1 MLIGTILQT
10 VILFVILFR
19 TRWEKEV
26 TKHVSDTSYL
36 EQIIATRSFLLAFGF
51 LTYSALGDAGYAS
64 RREGTSMGRKRR
76 AADHPRN
83 EMKIGLETLNT
94 HKSHQFDRK

>member
-1 MLIGTILQT
+1 MCSLCVACTYVQGIWVGMLIGTILQT

-36 EQIIATRSFLLAFGF
+36 EQIISVLVVFF
-51 LTYSALGDAGYAS
+51 
-64 RREGTSMGRKRR
+64 
-76 AADHPRN
+76 
-83 EMKIGLETLNT
+83 
-94 HKSHQFDRK
+94 